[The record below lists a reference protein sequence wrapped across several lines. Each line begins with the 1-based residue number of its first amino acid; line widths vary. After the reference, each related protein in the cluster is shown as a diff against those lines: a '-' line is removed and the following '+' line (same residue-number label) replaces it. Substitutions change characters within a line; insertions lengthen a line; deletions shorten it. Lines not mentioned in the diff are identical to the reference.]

1 MRTCYVFLRSRHASG
16 HTGFQRL
23 KESVRGVP
31 NADERMAI
39 EKMQSLLRFGAGL
52 MRHRDAFDV
61 YYRLRIKGIDVGVLG
76 SCAAKDIFGDESMRE
91 EGWADVYARLERVFE
106 DRCCVRRLSG
116 AKDNWLE
123 LPVGKVT
130 AGILSEVRKYMTK
143 R

>member
-1 MRTCYVFLRSRHASG
+1 MEMRVFLRSGHASG

-23 KESVRGVP
+23 KGSIRGVP

-39 EKMQSLLRFGAGL
+39 EKMQSLLRFGARSPWCKDVL
-52 MRHRDAFDV
+52 DV
-61 YYRLRIKGIDVGVLG
+61 YHRLRIKGIDVEVLD
-76 SCAAKDIFGDESMRE
+76 SCMAKDAFGNESMRKE
-91 EGWADVYARLERVFE
+91 DWADVRARLERVFE
-106 DRCCVRRLSG
+106 DRRCVRQLSG

-130 AGILSEVRKYMTK
+130 AGILPEVKKLMMR